1 MLRRQRRS
9 RIHGARVLA
18 SRLIRP
24 QRDPAR
30 ASPLRMGSCECA
42 TSYGPNPQPWTSRRT
57 ASRRS
62 SSPTAPAPGSLCP
75 TLSPEIST
83 VKLTGTPSHT
93 THVSIWVRYFG
104 AKQISPTLAHVE
116 RWISTIDLIVRLKPS
131 NARIRTSDR
140 GEKSDASSPVQRAT
154 LPPIMCSLLF
164 LLRPLLLHPCT
175 APPAPLR
182 AGGAAQGRQ

>member
-1 MLRRQRRS
+1 MARQNRNSTDNLSLGRQGLFHPAQIRPPPLPHSAAPPPLLKRPASSSLRLPCNPNPFLTTSMLRRQRRS

-83 VKLTGTPSHT
+83 
-93 THVSIWVRYFG
+93 
-104 AKQISPTLAHVE
+104 
-116 RWISTIDLIVRLKPS
+116 
-131 NARIRTSDR
+131 
-140 GEKSDASSPVQRAT
+140 
-154 LPPIMCSLLF
+154 
-164 LLRPLLLHPCT
+164 
-175 APPAPLR
+175 
-182 AGGAAQGRQ
+182 